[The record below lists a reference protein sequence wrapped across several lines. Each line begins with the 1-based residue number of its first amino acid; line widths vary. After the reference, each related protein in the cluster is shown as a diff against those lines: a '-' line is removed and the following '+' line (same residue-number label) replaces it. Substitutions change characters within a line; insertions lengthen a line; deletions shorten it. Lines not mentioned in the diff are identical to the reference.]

1 MNFWFELHGY
11 KTLLRPLKPTDI
23 IINDALLSITTFCT
37 NINKDKVTYSA
48 NTVTAR
54 QTKSYIV
61 NIVDNLQIIFSL
73 LVS

>member
-1 MNFWFELHGY
+1 MNLWFKLHGY

-23 IINDALLSITTFCT
+23 IMNDALLAITTFCI
-37 NINKDKVTYSA
+37 NINKDKVTNSA
-48 NTVTAR
+48 KTVTAR
-54 QTKSYIV
+54 QTKSNIV